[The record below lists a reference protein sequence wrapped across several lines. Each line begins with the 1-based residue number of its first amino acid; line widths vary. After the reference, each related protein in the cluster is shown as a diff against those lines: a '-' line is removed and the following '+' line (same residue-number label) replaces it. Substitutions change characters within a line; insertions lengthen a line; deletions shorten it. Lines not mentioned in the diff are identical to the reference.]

1 MDRRQRKTRKAIY
14 VAFEELLGEHHYS
27 DVTVANII
35 DRADIGR
42 STFYA
47 HFATKDELLEHMC
60 TELFAHV
67 FDGVDVDPHTHES
80 LEVVTLEGMIAH
92 LLCHLRDS
100 HGGICGKLLA
110 EGEPHFSSR
119 FRERLS
125 SFLSHHLPERTS
137 WVPDDLMLAF
147 LVGCFCQ
154 AIAWWRDQAYE
165 TSPEKLAHWYTR
177 ALGLECQSHTTRGAN
192 S

>member
-14 VAFEELLGEHHYS
+14 TAFEELLGECHYS

-67 FDGVDVDPHTHES
+67 FEGVDVNPHTHET
-80 LEVVTLEGMIAH
+80 LEAVTLEGLIAH
-92 LLCHLRDS
+92 LLYHLRDS
-100 HGGICGKLLA
+100 HSGICAKLLA

-125 SFLSHHLPERTS
+125 GFLSHHLPERTS

-154 AIAWWRDQAYE
+154 AITWWCDQGYE
-165 TSPEKLAHWYTR
+165 TSPEMLAHWYTR
-177 ALGLECQSHTTRGAN
+177 ALGLECKSHVMEGVH

>member
-1 MDRRQRKTRKAIY
+1 MDRRQRRTRKAIY
-14 VAFEELLGEHHYS
+14 AAFEELLAEQPYG
-27 DVTVANII
+27 DVTVAAII
-35 DRADIGR
+35 ERADIGR

-67 FDGVDVDPHTHES
+67 FEGVDANAHTHEA
-80 LEVVTLEGMIAH
+80 LETVTLEGRIAH
-92 LLCHLRDS
+92 LLYHLRDG
-100 HGGICGKLLA
+100 HDGICGKLLA
-110 EGEPHFSSR
+110 EGEPIFTAR
-119 FRERLS
+119 FREPLS
-125 SFLSHHLPERTS
+125 DFLSAHMPQRAS

-154 AIAWWRDQAYE
+154 AVSWWHGQDYQ
-165 TSPEKLAHWYTR
+165 TSPEELAHWYAR
-177 ALGLECQSHTTRGAN
+177 ALGLECQSHATEGTR